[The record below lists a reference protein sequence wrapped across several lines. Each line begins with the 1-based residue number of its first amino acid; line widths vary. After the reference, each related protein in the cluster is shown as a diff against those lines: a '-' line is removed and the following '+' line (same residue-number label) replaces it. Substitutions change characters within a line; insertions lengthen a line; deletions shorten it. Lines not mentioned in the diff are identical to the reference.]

1 MGPRKLLMIRLDPSD
16 AEVGRAMLKGLC
28 AAALLIAA
36 CLMLATFHPVQAA
49 TSPVGSA
56 PPDRGRAPSS

>member
-1 MGPRKLLMIRLDPSD
+1 MIRLDPSD

-36 CLMLATFHPVQAA
+36 CLMLATFHPQAA